1 MKVEQFVHANQ
12 FHIYDT
18 KKAVDYLQSYN
29 KTVVKIEVNTTQDL
43 KQVSR
48 YIITLG
54 YYWDYSKTTATHVYE
69 FLKQYGRI
77 NFDGVGNKRA
87 YVNKL
92 IKDGIIT
99 YDEGLE

>member
-18 KKAVDYLQSYN
+18 KKAVDYLQSYD
-29 KTVVKIEVNTTQDL
+29 KTVVKIEVKTSQDM
-43 KQVSR
+43 KQKSR
-48 YIITLG
+48 IIITLG
-54 YYWDYSKTTATHVYE
+54 YYWDFSKTTATHVYE
-69 FLKQYGRI
+69 FLKQYGYI
-77 NFDGVGNKRA
+77 SFNGIANKRA
-87 YVNKL
+87 YVNEL